1 MTLARSILLAAIC
14 LGGTTFAAHAQWQ
27 YPPPYPY
34 SQVPA
39 TPPAWSYDPYTSGF
53 GPCPQ
58 RTPNDSLSCR
68 DQMPPTFGQPDYRT
82 RR

>member
-1 MTLARSILLAAIC
+1 MTLARSIPLAAIC
-14 LGGTTFAAHAQWQ
+14 LVGTAFVAQAQWQ
-27 YPPPYPY
+27 YPPPYSY
-34 SQVPA
+34 AQVPA

-68 DQMPPTFGQPDYRT
+68 EQMPPTFGQPDYRT